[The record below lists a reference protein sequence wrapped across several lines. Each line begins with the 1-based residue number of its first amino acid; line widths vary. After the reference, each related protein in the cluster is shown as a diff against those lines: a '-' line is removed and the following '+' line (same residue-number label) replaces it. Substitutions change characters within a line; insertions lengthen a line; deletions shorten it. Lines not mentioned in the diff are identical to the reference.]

1 MVCIKRRVCSEDRA
15 PSRKPIASVA
25 LCMKI
30 GGNNCGSQ
38 KKKRQQQRL
47 MRRGLTKATTVQLY
61 ADLRRVFQDSPLT
74 LALASS
80 HTQTQQWE
88 KSTGSDRHNNSL
100 SLSAFQDGE
109 WMWTWQIGRGIY
121 AAVLEHTT
129 SSLSLSPSSS
139 KIAQRASKTLFYSE
153 GLCLGA
159 VEEAKIDIITGW
171 CEFRSVDANDVS
183 YEWLVDVQGAG
194 CKQARDSL
202 DEVLWR
208 KDARDH
214 QTCIYILIIRDR
226 FFLYVEHAQSDH
238 HQHIHTDQVDILTWF
253 SQTKICVSTCS
264 NYWYTDCWNSCSK
277 WWIAEAPA
285 PAIDEL

>member
-1 MVCIKRRVCSEDRA
+1 
-15 PSRKPIASVA
+15 
-25 LCMKI
+25 
-30 GGNNCGSQ
+30 
-38 KKKRQQQRL
+38 
-47 MRRGLTKATTVQLY
+47 LY
-61 ADLRRVFQDSPLT
+61 
-74 LALASS
+74 
-80 HTQTQQWE
+80 
-88 KSTGSDRHNNSL
+88 
-100 SLSAFQDGE
+100 
-109 WMWTWQIGRGIY
+109 
-121 AAVLEHTT
+121 
-129 SSLSLSPSSS
+129 
-139 KIAQRASKTLFYSE
+139 
-153 GLCLGA
+153 LGA

-171 CEFRSVDANDVS
+171 CELHSVDANDVS

-264 NYWYTDCWNSCSK
+264 NYWYIDCWNSCSK

-285 PAIDEL
+285 PAIDVVTRLLRLVWHVQCILLFYKMLACWSLIQL